1 MNFQLILFVGVII
14 ELCFV
19 QLSDAKRS
27 FGITRSRSKSN
38 KGPAVRRNGHGHEYD
53 DPPLPP
59 PKPSAPDMKKM
70 HSHSPQGPPPAYP
83 GLGSQPVP
91 HHMNP
96 PAYNP
101 SYGHPPAYPSSYH
114 QTGFA
119 PHPAG
124 LNNFGT
130 PYGGVG
136 SVAPM
141 GVMPIAFQP
150 QRSSGSGMMG
160 NLFAGLAGYQLARA
174 FGGGHGY
181 HNHHDREV
189 IVIDNRNEPS
199 QGAIVPTPPPG
210 ELPLNLPENTQ
221 QQNSQNQLPSSTE
234 IPQEPNAQNG
244 LVMANN
250 EYNHYGLPQY
260 GIPLYGYALPSQ
272 TTSYYQT
279 QTMNLSPQPPPAMKK

>member
-1 MNFQLILFVGVII
+1 MNVQFILFVGVII
-14 ELCFV
+14 ELCYV
-19 QLSDAKRS
+19 QFSDAKRS

-70 HSHSPQGPPPAYP
+70 HSNSPQGPPPAYP

-101 SYGHPPAYPSSYH
+101 SYGHPPSYSS
-114 QTGFA
+114 GFA
-119 PHPAG
+119 PHPSG

-130 PYGGVG
+130 PYGSVG

-150 QRSSGSGMMG
+150 QRSSGMMT

-181 HNHHDREV
+181 HHHPDREV
-189 IVIDNRNEPS
+189 IVIDNRHEPS
-199 QGAIVPTPPPG
+199 QGAVVPTPPPG
-210 ELPLNLPENTQ
+210 ELPLNLPEQ
-221 QQNSQNQLPSSTE
+221 QHSQHPLPSSTE
-234 IPQEPNAQNG
+234 IPQEPIAQVG
-244 LVMANN
+244 PANN

-279 QTMNLSPQPPPAMKK
+279 QTMNLSPQQPPPAMKK